1 MLPTRRQLVMRIAE
15 CARHVRVVALAL
27 TIIIPPVPS
36 LATPLSAQ
44 RPAAA
49 AAAAAARD
57 PMLAR
62 LEAEITR
69 LTTIAGGKVGVAAV
83 HLETGREVVLNR
95 SEPFPMASTYKVP
108 IAVQLLTRV
117 DSGALRLDSMVTLR
131 PSDLHPG
138 SGTLTQLFDDPGVSL
153 SVRNLLELMLLIS
166 DNSATDI
173 MLRTAGG
180 SAPVNARMRSLD
192 VTGVSVDRPTVN
204 LIADAV
210 GVKNLPP
217 ESELTPQVFR
227 TLQRGVSAEAQKSA
241 AEAFYKDRRDTS
253 TPEGMARLLELIWRG
268 RALSKEN
275 TDLLLDIMRR
285 CETGPNRIKGLLPPD
300 VVVRHKTGT
309 LGIGVA
315 NDVGIVELPNGGGHL
330 VLAIFVK
337 ESTRPADQQERA
349 IAQIARAAYD
359 YFLFNPVTR

>member
-1 MLPTRRQLVMRIAE
+1 MTSHRIRTTAGD
-15 CARHVRVVALAL
+15 RSVALTRAIAL
-27 TIIIPPVPS
+27 AACLASPLAAQSASRPS
-36 LATPLSAQ
+36 TA
-44 RPAAA
+44 
-49 AAAAAARD
+49 D
-57 PMLAR
+57 PNLGR

-69 LTTIAGGKVGVAAV
+69 LANIAGGKVGVAAI

-95 SEPFPMASTYKVP
+95 GEPFPMASTYKVP

-117 DSGALRLDSMVTLR
+117 DSGAFRLDSMITLR

-166 DNSATDI
+166 DNSATDV

-180 SAPVNARMRSLD
+180 GGPVNARMRALD
-192 VTGVSVDRPTVN
+192 VSGISVDRPTLN
-204 LIADAV
+204 LIADAI

-217 ESELTPQVFR
+217 ESELTPRAFGALSR
-227 TLQRGVSAEAQKSA
+227 AVSPDAQKAA

-253 TPEGMARLLELIWRG
+253 TPEGMAKLLETIWRG
-268 RALSKEN
+268 KALSKAN
-275 TDLLLDIMRR
+275 TELLLDIMRR
-285 CETGPNRIKGLLPPD
+285 CETGPNRIKGFLPVD

-315 NDVGIVELPNGGGHL
+315 NDVGLIELPNGAGT
-330 VLAIFVK
+330 LALAVFVK
-337 ESTRPADQQERA
+337 ESTRSAELQERA

-359 YFLFNPVTR
+359 YFLFNPGK

>member
-1 MLPTRRQLVMRIAE
+1 MPTTHRSIIARVAE
-15 CARHVRVVALAL
+15 SARSVRMIALASIV
-27 TIIIPPVPS
+27 IITPPVM
-36 LATPLSAQ
+36 LSAQ
-44 RPAAA
+44 
-49 AAAAAARD
+49 AARANSSPATD
-57 PMLAR
+57 PLLPR

-69 LTTIAGGKVGVAAV
+69 LTAIAGGKVGVAAV

-95 SEPFPMASTYKVP
+95 GEPFPMASTYKVP

-180 SAPVNARMRSLD
+180 SGPVNARMRALEVS
-192 VTGVSVDRPTVN
+192 GVSVDRPTIN

-217 ESELTPQVFR
+217 ENEITPRAFGA
-227 TLQRGVSAEAQKSA
+227 LMRGVSEDAQKA
-241 AEAFYKDRRDTS
+241 AAAAFYRDRRDTS
-253 TPEGMARLLELIWRG
+253 TPEGMARLLQTIWRG
-268 RALSKEN
+268 KALSKAN

-285 CETGPNRIKGLLPPD
+285 CETGANRIKGLLPPD

-315 NDVGIVELPNGGGHL
+315 NDVGIVELPNNGGHIA
-330 VLAIFVK
+330 LAIFVK
-337 ESTRPADQQERA
+337 ESTRPTDQQERA
-349 IAQIARAAYD
+349 IAQIARATYD
-359 YFLFNPVTR
+359 YFLFNPK

>member
-1 MLPTRRQLVMRIAE
+1 MSPAWNHHT
-15 CARHVRVVALAL
+15 ARSRGGVLSARSAAVGAALAAVAAL
-27 TIIIPPVPS
+27 TSP
-36 LATPLSAQ
+36 ATSNAQQ
-44 RPAAA
+44 RPASN
-49 AAAAAARD
+49 D
-57 PMLAR
+57 PGLSRLETEIAR
-62 LEAEITR
+62 LA
-69 LTTIAGGKVGVAAV
+69 TISGGKVGVAAI

-95 SEPFPMASTYKVP
+95 GEPFPMASTYKVP

-117 DSGALRLDSMVTLR
+117 DSGHFKLDSMITIR

-180 SAPVNARMRSLD
+180 GAAVNARSRALGI
-192 VTGVSVDRPTVN
+192 TGVSVDRPTLN
-204 LIADAV
+204 LIADAI

-217 ESELTPQVFR
+217 ENQLTPRSFGALAR
-227 TLQRGVSAEAQKSA
+227 AVSADAQRAA
-241 AEAFYKDRRDTS
+241 AESFYKDTRDTS
-253 TPEGMARLLELIWRG
+253 TPEGMARLLETIWRG
-268 RALSKEN
+268 KALSKTN

-285 CETGPNRIKGLLPPD
+285 CETGPNRIKGFLPPD

-315 NDVGIVELPNGGGHL
+315 NDVGIIELPNNAGN
-330 VLAIFVK
+330 VALAVFVK
-337 ESTRPADQQERA
+337 ESNRSSEQQERA
-349 IAQIARAAYD
+349 IAQISRAIYD
-359 YFLFNPVTR
+359 YFLFSPR

>member
-1 MLPTRRQLVMRIAE
+1 M
-15 CARHVRVVALAL
+15 
-27 TIIIPPVPS
+27 
-36 LATPLSAQ
+36 
-44 RPAAA
+44 
-49 AAAAAARD
+49 
-57 PMLAR
+57 
-62 LEAEITR
+62 
-69 LTTIAGGKVGVAAV
+69 AV
-83 HLETGREVVLNR
+83 KHLESGTEILINADKK
-95 SEPFPMASTYKVP
+95 FPMASTYKVP

-117 DSGALRLDSMVTLR
+117 DSGALRLDSMITLR

-180 SAPVNARMRSLD
+180 SAPVNARMRALE

-204 LIADAV
+204 LIADAI

-217 ESELTPQVFR
+217 EAELNPQVFR
-227 TLQRGVSAEAQKSA
+227 SLSRGVSEEAQKAA

-253 TPEGMARLLELIWRG
+253 TPDGMARLLETVWRG
-268 RALSKEN
+268 RALSKAN
-275 TDLLLDIMRR
+275 TELLLDIMRR

-315 NDVGIVELPNGGGHL
+315 NDVGIVELPNGGGNL

-337 ESTRPADQQERA
+337 ESTRPTETQERA

-359 YFLFNPVTR
+359 YFLFNPGGSVSR

>member
-1 MLPTRRQLVMRIAE
+1 MSSNLRRFTA
-15 CARHVRVVALAL
+15 RVVTVATAFAIANGLGVPLAPR
-27 TIIIPPVPS
+27 T
-36 LATPLSAQ
+36 AHAQ
-44 RPAAA
+44 RRPAAVTPA
-49 AAAAAARD
+49 TD
-57 PMLAR
+57 PALGR
-62 LEAEITR
+62 LESEMTR
-69 LTTIAGGKVGVAAV
+69 LATIAGGKVGVAAI

-95 SEPFPMASTYKVP
+95 GEPFPMASTFKVP

-117 DSGALRLDSMVTLR
+117 DSGALRLDSMITIR

-138 SGTLTQLFDDPGVSL
+138 SGTLTQLFDDPGVTL

-180 SAPVNARMRSLD
+180 SAPVNARLKALD
-192 VTGVSVDRPTVN
+192 VAGISVDRSTLH
-204 LIADAV
+204 LIADAI

-217 ESELTPQVFR
+217 DAEVTPQVFR
-227 TLQRGVSAEAQKSA
+227 DLSRGVSSDAQKSA
-241 AEAFYKDRRDTS
+241 AEAFYRDRRDTA
-253 TPEGMARLLELIWRG
+253 TPDGMARLLETIWRG
-268 RALSKEN
+268 GALSKAN
-275 TDLLLDIMRR
+275 TELLLDIMRR
-285 CETGPNRIKGLLPPD
+285 CETGPNRIKGFLPPD

-315 NDVGIVELPNGGGHL
+315 NDVGIIDLPNGAGHL

-337 ESTRPADQQERA
+337 ESPRSAELQERA

-359 YFLFNPVTR
+359 YFVFNPGAR

>member
-1 MLPTRRQLVMRIAE
+1 MLTLRRHLVPRGVESVARRVSVVAATAALVTSVATSLVMPLHAQSERRPTA
-15 CARHVRVVALAL
+15 
-27 TIIIPPVPS
+27 PS
-36 LATPLSAQ
+36 T
-44 RPAAA
+44 
-49 AAAAAARD
+49 ARD
-57 PMLAR
+57 PMLSR

-69 LTTIAGGKVGVAAV
+69 LAAIAGGKVGVAAV

-95 SEPFPMASTYKVP
+95 GEPFPMASTYKVP
-108 IAVQLLTRV
+108 IAVQLLSRV
-117 DSGALRLDSMVTLR
+117 DSGALRLDSMITLR

-180 SAPVNARMRSLD
+180 SAPVNGRMRGLD
-192 VTGVSVDRPTVN
+192 VSGISVDRPTVN

-217 ESELTPQVFR
+217 ESELNPQVFR
-227 TLQRGVSAEAQKSA
+227 TLSRGVSSEAQKAA
-241 AEAFYKDRRDTS
+241 AEAFYQDRRDTS
-253 TPEGMARLLELIWRG
+253 TPEGMARLLETIWRG
-268 RALSKEN
+268 RALSKQN
-275 TDLLLDIMRR
+275 TELLLDIMRR

-309 LGIGVA
+309 LNIGVA

-337 ESTRPADQQERA
+337 ESARPTEQQERA

-359 YFLFNPVTR
+359 YFLFNPR